1 MWSTSAISI
10 QRAMSE
16 SSGND
21 VESGGSVSR
30 NYDGYEDDMKKRN
43 AHNEMVSVR
52 NLAHRVFYQCL
63 CIFAAIGITL
73 IVIVA
78 KNPYQYTSPVASNI
92 IGYAG
97 ATLYALLMFALLS
110 CSRDASTRVV
120 LIIAVTLFLGVC
132 CGFLFAL
139 NVTLQTK
146 SFVSEIPLS

>member
-1 MWSTSAISI
+1 MSDSVSDSAT
-10 QRAMSE
+10 ANM
-16 SSGND
+16 
-21 VESGGSVSR
+21 ESGSPTSQ
-30 NYDGYEDDMKKRN
+30 NYSGYEEDMKKTN

-52 NLAHRVFYQCL
+52 NLTHRVFYQCL
-63 CIFAAIGITL
+63 CIFAVIGITL

-78 KNPYQYTSPVASNI
+78 KDPYQYASPVASNI

-132 CGFLFAL
+132 IGFLFAL
-139 NVTLQTK
+139 NVTLQTRHVN
-146 SFVSEIPLS
+146 F

>member
-1 MWSTSAISI
+1 
-10 QRAMSE
+10 MSDGTK
-16 SSGND
+16 SD
-21 VESGGSVSR
+21 VESGSPTPSSHKG
-30 NYDGYEDDMKKRN
+30 YEGYEDDKKKTN

-63 CIFAAIGITL
+63 CIFAVIGITL

-78 KNPYQYTSPVASNI
+78 KDPYQYTSPVASNI

-132 CGFLFAL
+132 MGFLFAL
-139 NVTLQTK
+139 NVTLQ
-146 SFVSEIPLS
+146 SREPVRPY

>member
-1 MWSTSAISI
+1 M
-10 QRAMSE
+10 
-16 SSGND
+16 ND
-21 VESGGSVSR
+21 NAKTDMESGSPTPSS
-30 NYDGYEDDMKKRN
+30 YEGYEDDMKKTN

-63 CIFAAIGITL
+63 CIFAVIGITL

-78 KNPYQYTSPVASNI
+78 KDPYEYTSPVASNI

-132 CGFLFAL
+132 MGFLFAL
-139 NVTLQTK
+139 NVTLQSREPARPYYNT
-146 SFVSEIPLS
+146 P

>member
-1 MWSTSAISI
+1 MSDAGSADMESG
-10 QRAMSE
+10 SLG
-16 SSGND
+16 SSGSPGSPS
-21 VESGGSVSR
+21 VE
-30 NYDGYEDDMKKRN
+30 NYNGYEADLKKTK

-63 CIFAAIGITL
+63 CIFAVIGITL

-78 KNPYQYTSPVASNI
+78 KDPYQYASPVASNI

-132 CGFLFAL
+132 IGFLFAL
-139 NVTLQTK
+139 NVTLQSRQPPIWEK
-146 SFVSEIPLS
+146 

>member
-1 MWSTSAISI
+1 MSDTASAD
-10 QRAMSE
+10 M
-16 SSGND
+16 
-21 VESGGSVSR
+21 ESGAPAAQSYS
-30 NYDGYEDDMKKRN
+30 GYESDMKKTT

-63 CIFAAIGITL
+63 CIFAVIGITL

-78 KNPYQYTSPVASNI
+78 KDPYQYASPVASNI

-132 CGFLFAL
+132 IGFLFAL
-139 NVTLQTK
+139 NVTLESQQLLGGGARSRT
-146 SFVSEIPLS
+146 EP

>member
-1 MWSTSAISI
+1 MKD
-10 QRAMSE
+10 
-16 SSGND
+16 SSGSD
-21 VESGGSVSR
+21 VEAGSPTASKR
-30 NYDGYEDDMKKRN
+30 LEYDGYEDDLKKRN

-63 CIFAAIGITL
+63 CIFAVIGITL

-78 KNPYQYTSPVASNI
+78 KDPYQYTSPVASNI

-132 CGFLFAL
+132 MGFLFAL
-139 NVTLQTK
+139 NVTLQ
-146 SFVSEIPLS
+146 SREPVRPYLM

>member
-1 MWSTSAISI
+1 MKTTAKSDMETGTPTNASH
-10 QRAMSE
+10 E
-16 SSGND
+16 TYEGY
-21 VESGGSVSR
+21 E
-30 NYDGYEDDMKKRN
+30 GYEDDMKKTR

-63 CIFAAIGITL
+63 CIFAVIGVTL

-78 KNPYQYTSPVASNI
+78 KNPYQYASPVASNI

-132 CGFLFAL
+132 IGFLFAL
-139 NVTLQTK
+139 NVTLQSRGLTAYT
-146 SFVSEIPLS
+146 EGQNME

>member
-1 MWSTSAISI
+1 M
-10 QRAMSE
+10 
-16 SSGND
+16 
-21 VESGGSVSR
+21 ESGSQTGLPTSQT
-30 NYDGYEDDMKKRN
+30 YDGYENDRKKTN

-63 CIFAAIGITL
+63 CIFAVIGITL
-73 IVIVA
+73 IVILA
-78 KNPYQYTSPVASNI
+78 KNPYQYTAPVASNI

-132 CGFLFAL
+132 LGFLFAL
-139 NVTLQTK
+139 NVTLQSTGQQNWLN
-146 SFVSEIPLS
+146 E